1 MGNKGKTM
9 KKLLFL
15 LPLILLTAC
24 DNTNIPK
31 CWNQDSIE
39 ALKGIFW
46 KKDGVKWHIKNIT
59 ETFEIPGM
67 VDSTGKYRYC
77 SFEGTLTNGETII
90 GDYKVYK
97 TISKKKVGTYTVI
110 EIDSV
115 RVE

>member
-1 MGNKGKTM
+1 M

-39 ALKGIFW
+39 VLKGIFRE
-46 KKDGVKWHIKNIT
+46 KDGVRWHIKNIT

-67 VDSTGKYRYC
+67 VDSTGQYRYC
-77 SFEGTLTNGETII
+77 RFEGTLTNGETIT

-97 TISKKKVGTYTVI
+97 TISKKKVGAYTVLK
-110 EIDSV
+110 IDSFQG
-115 RVE
+115 E

>member
-1 MGNKGKTM
+1 M

-39 ALKGIFW
+39 YLKTIFW
-46 KKDGVKWHIKNIT
+46 QEDGVKWHIKNIT
-59 ETFEIPGM
+59 KTFEIPGM

-77 SFEGTLTNGETII
+77 RFTGTLTNGKTVV
-90 GDYKVYK
+90 GDYRVYK
-97 TISKKKVGTYTVI
+97 TISEKKVGAYAVVQ
-110 EIDSV
+110 IDSLQS
-115 RVE
+115 E

>member
-1 MGNKGKTM
+1 M

-39 ALKGIFW
+39 VLRDDIYW
-46 KKDGVKWHIKNIT
+46 PEDGVKRHIKNIT
-59 ETFEIPGM
+59 KTVEIPGM

-77 SFEGTLTNGETII
+77 RFEGTLTNGKTIV
-90 GDYKVYK
+90 GNYKVYK
-97 TISKKKVGTYTVI
+97 TISEKKVGVYTVI
-110 EIDSV
+110 DFGTIRSK
-115 RVE
+115 

>member
-1 MGNKGKTM
+1 M
-9 KKLLFL
+9 KKILFL

-39 ALKGIFW
+39 YLKTIAW
-46 KKDGVKWHIKNIT
+46 NEDGVKWHIKNIT
-59 ETFEIPGM
+59 ETVEIPGK

-77 SFEGTLTNGETII
+77 RFGGTLTNGETIV

-97 TISKKKVGTYTVI
+97 TISEKKVGTYTFL
-110 EIDSV
+110 ESDSV